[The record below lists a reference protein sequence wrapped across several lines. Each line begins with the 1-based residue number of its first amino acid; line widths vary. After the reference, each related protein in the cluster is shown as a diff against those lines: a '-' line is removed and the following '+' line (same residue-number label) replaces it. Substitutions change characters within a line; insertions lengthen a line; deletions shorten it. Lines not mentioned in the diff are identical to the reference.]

1 MSQLANAT
9 REIEQL
15 LRLKPRALGV
25 KFCADAGELDK
36 VEGLKRPKHPACLC
50 QFFGIAR
57 IAGKTIGCAA
67 ADVAGG
73 MPETFGN
80 CASIFGLAE
89 PNDFIYSGQMM
100 AGGGYATLEDA
111 RGEQLAIKRL
121 PAGSCEAVILSPAA
135 EDKIEPDVVAFYGTP
150 GQIMQLMNGLQWSN
164 YEPVSM
170 RFVGE
175 SSCSDGFIECYLT
188 GKPAGTVPCMG
199 ERQRGGCDDSEMLL
213 CVPPALVPSA
223 LEGIKA
229 WNHVGTAY
237 PVLPFGT
244 QCDPSTPAAV
254 NVYAAL
260 ED

>member
-1 MSQLANAT
+1 MSQLTNAVK
-9 REIEQL
+9 EIEYL
-15 LRLKPRALGV
+15 LRLRTRALGI
-25 KFCADAGELDK
+25 KFCADADELNG
-36 VEGLKRPKHPACLC
+36 VTSIKRPKHPACLC

-57 IAGKTIGCAA
+57 IAGKTIGCTVE
-67 ADVAGG
+67 DVAGG
-73 MPETFGN
+73 TPEAFGN
-80 CASIFGLAE
+80 CASIFGMAE
-89 PNDFIYSGQMM
+89 PNGFIYSGQMM

-121 PAGSCEAVILSPAA
+121 PAGSCQAIILSPAA

-188 GKPAGTVPCMG
+188 GKPAGTIPCMG

-213 CVPPALVPSA
+213 CVPPAMVFSA

-244 QCDPSTPAAV
+244 QCDPSTPAAI

-260 ED
+260 EE